1 MQVYQKQSHITTW
14 LYFYVRGT
22 GSEFLDYKL
31 PFPNFLQHINR
42 GYYIGWQI
50 NGFPGTKEAR
60 EYFNDIIARFL
71 ITFKDYYPEKLDF
84 KPKLDKYTHIDFKN
98 SYELQQFQNLKSI
111 PVKKHVQERA
121 ENVNTIDQTFWAIK
135 YYTEELIQE
144 MGFVP
149 YEMLEEFAYKHFYHK
164 EKSTLRAKCRS
175 IWNWY
180 NERDWTIPQQT
191 RQRKTQSEE
200 ELKMTRQERAKKNAE
215 LKFNRARASI
225 VGLLKNNLLAPTYIK
240 KDGSY
245 NVTQIAKDLKM
256 SRTTII
262 KHLKELKSEG
272 LI

>member
-1 MQVYQKQSHITTW
+1 MQLYQNMRTTF
-14 LYFYVRGT
+14 LFFYLRGI
-22 GSEFLDYKL
+22 GNEFLEYKL
-31 PFPNFLQHINR
+31 PFPNVLKHINK
-42 GYYIGWQI
+42 GYFIGWQI
-50 NGFPGTKEAR
+50 NGYPGTQEAR

-111 PVKKHVQERA
+111 PIKKHVQKRA
-121 ENVNTIDQTFWAIK
+121 ENVNTIDQTFWSIK
-135 YYTEELIQE
+135 YYTEELIRE

-149 YEMLEEFAYKHFYHK
+149 YEMLEEFAYRHFYHK

-180 NERDWTIPQQT
+180 YKRDWTIPQT
-191 RQRKTQSEE
+191 RERKTQSEE
-200 ELKMTRQERAKKNAE
+200 ELFMTRQERAKKNAE

-262 KHLKELKSEG
+262 KHLKEIQKEG
-272 LI
+272 FI